1 MRLLKVLLL
10 LLLFMWISWGGV
22 LIFGPSLI
30 KLALD
35 QMAPGAINV
44 QSLHISPKLEVSAS
58 MVEFSAPRNS
68 DIELVGFVR
77 GLRVDWSF
85 EDALQFRVELG
96 PTQVN
101 GRGSIASA
109 NLLIV
114 PKKILSWSDLSL
126 DGQVSELTIK
136 QSSGELNTGSVRFS
150 GRIDLTTKRFD
161 DPGFILN
168 DVTSDTVMGSVS
180 VPNMIVSSDN
190 LTLSEPLLSQKL
202 SYVATAEKGFEMG
215 TTKVGKT
222 EIAGILDDS
231 IMSFQS
237 EIADVF
243 DEKVQLDAGALSV
256 EGSYN
261 LKAGSW
267 GPETKVFAA
276 KISFDKPKVK
286 LNSYRGALQN
296 LGDGHVSWSSDA
308 HLESAELSNDNLF
321 IGKFEGGALK
331 IDGEIEPHFV
341 EGMTGLNVAFAYDTD
356 EDFKVTTEARF
367 EVDALDLARCASA
380 SCKASN
386 VAASF
391 VFDLAGELLSG
402 ESWCT
407 SPACGATG
415 FNHRVTTRDTDA
427 FFSKLMGLRLLNPVV
442 LQMLYAQIRS
452 GTPLSAGHVLEF

>member
-1 MRLLKVLLL
+1 MC
-10 LLLFMWISWGGV
+10 ISWGGV

-44 QSLHISPKLEVSAS
+44 QRLHISPKFEVSAS
-58 MVEFSAPRNS
+58 MVEFSVQQSS
-68 DIELVGFVR
+68 DIELTGFVR

-96 PTQVN
+96 PTQLN

-126 DGQVSELTIK
+126 DGQVSELAIK
-136 QSSGELNTGSVRFS
+136 QSSDELNAASVQFS

-161 DPGFILN
+161 DPSFNLKDVAFETVVGSIL
-168 DVTSDTVMGSVS
+168 

-202 SYVATAEKGFEMG
+202 SYVATVEKGFEMG

-237 EIADVF
+237 EIADF
-243 DEKVQLDAGALSV
+243 SDEKVQLEAGALSV

-267 GPETKVFAA
+267 GPETKVSAA
-276 KISFDKPKVK
+276 KISFDEPKVK
-286 LNSYRGALQN
+286 LNSYRGVVQN

-308 HLESAELSNDNLF
+308 TLESAELSNDTLF
-321 IGKFEGGALK
+321 IGKFVGGALK
-331 IDGEIEPHFV
+331 IDGEIEPHSV
-341 EGMTGLNVAFAYDTD
+341 EDTTGLNVAFAYATD
-356 EDFKVTTEARF
+356 EDFKVTTGARF
-367 EVDALDLARCASA
+367 EVDASDLARCAHVD
-380 SCKASN
+380 CKASN

-391 VFDLAGELLSG
+391 AFDVAGELLSG
-402 ESWCT
+402 KTWCA
-407 SPACGATG
+407 SPACGATD